1 MGMSMV
7 ELLEEILIELKLV
20 NKQLNEMSDEM
31 QIIKK
36 NTEKCTACA

>member
-20 NKQLNEMSDEM
+20 NKQLNEMSDEI
-31 QIIKK
+31 QTIKK
-36 NTEKCTACA
+36 NTEKCTASA